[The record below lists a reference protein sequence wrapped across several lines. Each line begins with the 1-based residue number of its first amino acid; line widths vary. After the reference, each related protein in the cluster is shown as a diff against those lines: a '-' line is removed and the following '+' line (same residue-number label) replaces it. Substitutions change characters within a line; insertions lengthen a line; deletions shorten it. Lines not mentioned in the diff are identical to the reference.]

1 MPEGLWQVKYEK
13 EGYETAYSEWLPVPP
28 SQTEV
33 NIGMVSLQG
42 PNVKLLNIFKD
53 KSELVFN
60 KYMDIKTINNEVIQL
75 LSSEGE
81 IIDITVESYD
91 SIVGHQQK
99 QLANKFIVKI
109 KNGEFIDN
117 ELYTFKIG
125 KSIESYAGVNSS
137 AEIVIEDTLKDLP
150 EQLILEPVYRVNS
163 NETIDI
169 KVSTDKT
176 NISEKINLLVK
187 SDMNEIVE
195 VSNDTVE
202 LNNDGTA
209 VVGLK
214 ANIPGETKVTLTVEG
229 TDITVTTNIK
239 VLSGEVDLDFNQD
252 GVVDIIDL
260 DAISMYYNK
269 KIDDKEWE
277 IKLDLHYDNI
287 IDIFDLTIMSQK
299 VS

>member
-1 MPEGLWQVKYEK
+1 MLSLE
-13 EGYETAYSEWLPVPP
+13 ETKIE
-28 SQTEV
+28 
-33 NIGMVSLQG
+33 
-42 PNVKLLNIFKD
+42 LLNIFKD
-53 KSELVFN
+53 RAELVFK
-60 KYMDIKTINNEVIQL
+60 KYIDIKTLNSESIQLVSSKDEVID
-75 LSSEGE
+75 
-81 IIDITVESYD
+81 IIVEPYESNM
-91 SIVGHQQK
+91 GHEQK

-109 KNGEFIDN
+109 KNGKFIDN
-117 ELYTFKIG
+117 ELYTFKIS

-150 EQLILEPVYRVNS
+150 EQLILELVYRVNS

-176 NISEKINLLVK
+176 NISEKMNLLVK

-195 VSNDTVE
+195 VANDTVE
-202 LNNDGTA
+202 LNSDGTA

-229 TDITVTTNIK
+229 TDITTTINIK

-260 DAISMYYNK
+260 AAISIYYNK
-269 KIDDKEWE
+269 AIDDKEWE
-277 IKLDLHYDNI
+277 IKLDLNYDNI